1 MAWTTISKTPLVW
14 KMTEDAS
21 AAGAPGGYSDVIQ
34 TEGYDMALFI
44 ASGLPL
50 KVQMKY
56 DSDANGSQDAWVNL
70 PLDTA
75 VHKASTTSAMG
86 FLRAPI
92 PTMMRLRDIDASPAD
107 IGNAYIELRRTASW
121 DRGN

>member
-14 KMTEDAS
+14 KLTEDAS
-21 AAGAPGGYSDVIQ
+21 AAGATTGYSDEID

-44 ASGLPL
+44 ASLQPL

-56 DSDANGSQDAWVNL
+56 DSAADGSQDAWVNL

-107 IGNAYIELRRTASW
+107 IGNAYVELRRTASW